1 MVFTFRHAFAGAA
14 VIGLAISIGVSPGA
28 QSAQATPG
36 SITATLNTAACP
48 NTAPT
53 LVNGGFET
61 FSNPASDNTVVSGLE
76 GGYVYGLWH
85 GYSSGPDQILFLK
98 PSATPGAGQAA
109 NSIAG
114 WRSTSTLI
122 ELQRQVGDYANYHD
136 QAGALFTNVGGVTR
150 NGVASATTSG
160 SNANYY
166 NDYAP
171 QAAEG
176 TYWAEL
182 NAVSSSALYQDITVP
197 ANAQLF
203 WSLKNRGRTNTNE
216 EMKVLIGPAS
226 GSLVHQ
232 QSLIKYAPTNANLFT
247 GYPSFSST
255 YTSTTR
261 IIGNLNDGW
270 NTYAGTYA
278 ADNTASPGTTR
289 TMRFQFEAISG
300 GNGWFTF
307 GNLID
312 DIKFTPF
319 LACPVVRNLYVGQTD
334 TVDVSTTSYGL
345 DQSLDVFGNNTAPSS
360 EFVTSGNNISFTP
373 TQVGTYTTDYQVQMS
388 FAGVVYEAASQIT
401 YNVSASPIVTYSP
414 EGGTVSRATD
424 VLPMGN
430 SLSTLSFP
438 TPTRTGYSFAG
449 WFTAASNGTE
459 VTPSYASSAIP
470 TADLTL
476 FARWTPVS
484 YPVVYEEQGGTS
496 VPDSTYATSG
506 TVTLATAPTRPGFVF
521 KGWFQ
526 QASGGSALGSTFS
539 PSGTGSITLYAQ
551 WDAAPSA
558 TNNVGTLASTGI
570 SLLAGL
576 VGAIAIAGGVFIS
589 FRRRASQLRNA
600 N

>member
-1 MVFTFRHAFAGAA
+1 MVFTFRHALAGAV

-85 GYSSGPDQILFLK
+85 GYSNGPDQILFLK

-122 ELQRQVGDYANYHD
+122 ELQRQVGDYTTYHD
-136 QAGALFTNVGGVTR
+136 QAGTLFTNAGGVTR
-150 NGVASATTSG
+150 NGIASATTSG

-247 GYPSFSST
+247 GYPTFSST
-255 YTSTTR
+255 YTSTAR
-261 IIGNLNDGW
+261 ILGNLNDGW

-278 ADNTASPGTTR
+278 ADNTALPGTTR

-319 LACPVVRNLYVGQTD
+319 LACPVTRNLYVGQTD
-334 TVDVSTTSYGL
+334 TVDVSSTSYGL
-345 DQSLDVFGNNTAPSS
+345 DQSFDVFGNNTAPTA
-360 EFVTSGNNISFTP
+360 EIGTSGNNISFTP
-373 TQVGTYTTDYQVQMS
+373 TQSGTFTTDYQVQMS
-388 FAGVVYEAASQIT
+388 FAGVVYKAASQIT
-401 YNVSASPIVTYSP
+401 YNVTASPIVTYSP
-414 EGGTVSRATD
+414 EGGTVSRSSD

-430 SLSTLSFP
+430 ALSTLNFP
-438 TPTRTGYSFAG
+438 VPTRTGYSFAG
-449 WFTAASNGTE
+449 WYTAATNGTE
-459 VTPSYASSAIP
+459 VTPSYASSSTP
-470 TADLTL
+470 TSDLTL
-476 FARWTPVS
+476 YASWTPVS
-484 YPVVYEEQGGTS
+484 YPVVFDEQGGSS
-496 VPDSTYATSG
+496 VVDSSYLTGG
-506 TVTLATAPTRPGFVF
+506 TVTLPAAPTRPGYVF
-521 KGWFQ
+521 TGWFQ
-526 QASGGSALGSTFS
+526 QASGGSVLGASYS
-539 PSGTGSITLYAQ
+539 PSGTGSITFYAQ
-551 WDAAPSA
+551 WEVAPASSSVA
-558 TNNVGTLASTGI
+558 GSLASTGMGFAAGVVGVVAI
-570 SLLAGL
+570 SL
-576 VGAIAIAGGVFIS
+576 GVVFT
-589 FRRRASQLRNA
+589 RRRQTNFSKR
-600 N
+600 